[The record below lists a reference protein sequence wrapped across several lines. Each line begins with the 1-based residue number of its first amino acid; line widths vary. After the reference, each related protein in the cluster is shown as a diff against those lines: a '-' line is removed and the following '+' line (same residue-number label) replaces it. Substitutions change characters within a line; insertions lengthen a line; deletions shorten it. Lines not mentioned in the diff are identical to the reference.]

1 MSEALWTPSPER
13 VIKANMTEFLRY
25 VEERGGPPVPDYSS
39 DSYWQLHEWS
49 VNNPERF
56 WSLTWRFCGIIGHR
70 GTGGGAERV
79 GIGLD
84 KMGPPDPEK
93 GPRWFPDASLNF
105 AENLLRFTD
114 DVPALSSWNEEG
126 HQRTISYREL
136 REAVG
141 TLALALDAAGIRP
154 GDRVA
159 GWLPNIPEAVIAM
172 LAATSLGATWSS
184 CSPDFGA
191 QGVMDR
197 FGQIEPKV
205 LFAADGYLYNGK
217 EIDLLP
223 RLRQIAFRIP
233 TLEHVVVTPYR
244 KQMPDLDGV
253 RKGMLWSRFIATQWA
268 VVASQSTPPE
278 GYSTTPLEG
287 YRRTPPGGYSRAEL
301 EGGASRVTP
310 ARSSRATPPHGVK
323 VTPAAASPVDLPDP
337 KTLKFER
344 YPFDHPLYIM
354 YSSGTTGLPKCMV
367 HSAGGTLLQ
376 HLKELILHTD
386 LKREDCIFYY
396 TTCGWM
402 MWNWLVSSLAVGVK
416 VVLYDG
422 APLSPTPGMLW
433 DMVDQEG
440 VTVFGTSAKYLALLE
455 KSGAEPRK
463 THELSKLKTILSTG
477 SPLADHSFDYVYKKI
492 KADVHLASISGGSD
506 IISCFVLGNPI
517 LPVYRGEIQTPGL
530 GMAVDVLDERGRPVR
545 LIPGELVCTRPFPSM
560 PVAFWDD
567 ADGAKYRA
575 AYFEYF
581 QDVWRHGDWA
591 EITRNR
597 GYIIYGRSDATLNPG
612 GVRIGTAEIY
622 RQVEQLPE
630 VVESVAVGQ
639 EIEGGSPGDVRIVL
653 FVKLQPGLTLDQA
666 LCERITKGLRD
677 NTTPLHVPK
686 KIIQVEDI
694 PRTISGKISEL
705 AVREVIHGRPVKNTE
720 ALANP
725 QSLALYER
733 LPQLRD

>member
-13 VIKANMTEFLRY
+13 IIKANMTEFLRY
-25 VEERGGPPVPDYSS
+25 VEERGGPPVPDYSP
-39 DSYWQLHEWS
+39 DSYWQLHKWS
-49 VNNPERF
+49 VDNPERF

-79 GIGLD
+79 GVGLD
-84 KMGPPDPEK
+84 HMGPPDLEK
-93 GPRWFPDASLNF
+93 GPKWFPDASLNF

-114 DVPALSSWNEEG
+114 DEPALSSWNEEG

-141 TLALALDAAGIRP
+141 TLALALDAAGVRP

-197 FGQIEPKV
+197 FGQIEPKI

-253 RKGMLWSRFIATQWA
+253 RKGTLWSRFIAAQWA
-268 VVASQSTPPE
+268 VASSHGTPPE
-278 GYSTTPLEG
+278 GYRSPSPEG
-287 YRRTPPGGYSRAEL
+287 YGRTPPGGMRIPDPLGSR
-301 EGGASRVTP
+301 TP
-310 ARSSRATPPHGVK
+310 AQGMRSL
-323 VTPAAASPVDLPDP
+323 AALESDA
-337 KTLKFER
+337 KTLNFER
-344 YPFDHPLYIM
+344 FPFDHPTYIM

-416 VVLYDG
+416 IVLYDG
-422 APLSPTPGMLW
+422 APLAPTPTTLW
-433 DMVDQEG
+433 DMADEEG
-440 VTVFGTSAKYLALLE
+440 ITVFGTSAKYLALLE

-463 THELSKLKTILSTG
+463 THNLATLKAILSTG
-477 SPLADHSFDYVYKKI
+477 SPLADNSFDYVYKKI
-492 KADVHLASISGGSD
+492 KTDVHLASISGGSD

-530 GMAVDVLDERGRPVR
+530 GMSVDIFDDRGRPVR
-545 LIPGELVCTRPFPSM
+545 LIPGELVCTKPFPSM

-567 ADGAKYRA
+567 PEGAKYRA
-575 AYFEYF
+575 AYFDYF
-581 QDVWRHGDWA
+581 PGVWRHGDWA
-591 EITRNR
+591 EMTRNR

-630 VVESVAVGQ
+630 VLESVAVGQ
-639 EIEGGSPGDVRIVL
+639 EIDGGDVRIVL
-653 FVKLQPGLTLDQA
+653 FVKLQPGLKLDET
-666 LCERITKGLRD
+666 LCEKISTQLRD

-686 KIIQVEDI
+686 KIIQVDDI

-725 QSLALYER
+725 QSLKLYER